1 MTYRELLKLYQEGK
15 LDKAQTDEVEHAIEK
30 QEAISEY
37 LYEKEEIPGL
47 EVLQGQEK
55 EEVFVQGNDA
65 ESEEEQRFVKMIQK
79 TIRRTFLKMGA
90 IVGAGVLAIVLCVIF
105 VLPQVVSAF
114 YYNPNEVVGIGEGSD
129 NITTTRMSLDLS
141 VYSELFWPGSYR
153 NTVNAVAE
161 GYGTYNISIP
171 QGISYDGKFTTVN
184 GRLKRGK
191 LTLYNT
197 DEFKMPYGNTF
208 MVPKEVEEYSRMHFF
223 DEDTRQFCG
232 PAGSEEEA
240 YASIEKLDD
249 NAYYIAYA
257 SLEKLTGYADF
268 YNWAKNR
275 EMDAQL
281 WCAVYTSDED
291 GYMCDSVPVGML
303 INPSGSCIDW
313 DRETYPYLCQLDN
326 RADTDSWHIS
336 EDTEKM
342 ETHFIS
348 LLSYLRDHPEI
359 VKILNEYQEIPYDM
373 MIESVKQDGLRIYG
387 FSIVCQKEK
396 LLQLR
401 DEEEISYL
409 YAAPLKK
416 WILLIA
422 LLAAALSQAQAQGG
436 RGFWHQEWTVE
447 KGDSIPLVHVLPVYV
462 FSRPVD
468 LRRYRRL
475 VDAVKKVYPIAQI
488 AKAKMATME
497 EELCRLPTKKAQ
509 KEYIKQIYHEIK
521 DEYTPV
527 LKHMT
532 RTQGRVLLKLIDRET
547 EYTAYEVLKEF
558 RGGFVAGFWQG
569 VSKIFGQ
576 NLKSEYDREGEDRM
590 IEQIVIY
597 YEAGLLR

>member
-171 QGISYDGKFTTVN
+171 QGISFSGKFTTVN

-208 MVPKEVEEYSRMHFF
+208 MVPKEVEEYSRIHFF
-223 DEDTRQFCG
+223 DEDTRQFWG

-257 SLEKLTGYADF
+257 SLEKLTSYADF

-326 RADTDSWHIS
+326 RADTDSWHIL

-359 VKILNEYQEIPYDM
+359 VKILNGYQEITYDM

-409 YAAPLKK
+409 YAVPL
-416 WILLIA
+416 
-422 LLAAALSQAQAQGG
+422 
-436 RGFWHQEWTVE
+436 
-447 KGDSIPLVHVLPVYV
+447 D
-462 FSRPVD
+462 
-468 LRRYRRL
+468 
-475 VDAVKKVYPIAQI
+475 
-488 AKAKMATME
+488 
-497 EELCRLPTKKAQ
+497 
-509 KEYIKQIYHEIK
+509 
-521 DEYTPV
+521 
-527 LKHMT
+527 
-532 RTQGRVLLKLIDRET
+532 
-547 EYTAYEVLKEF
+547 
-558 RGGFVAGFWQG
+558 
-569 VSKIFGQ
+569 
-576 NLKSEYDREGEDRM
+576 
-590 IEQIVIY
+590 
-597 YEAGLLR
+597 

>member
-1 MTYRELLKLYQEGK
+1 M
-15 LDKAQTDEVEHAIEK
+15 EH
-30 QEAISEY
+30 
-37 LYEKEEIPGL
+37 
-47 EVLQGQEK
+47 
-55 EEVFVQGNDA
+55 
-65 ESEEEQRFVKMIQK
+65 
-79 TIRRTFLKMGA
+79 TIFLFRR
-90 IVGAGVLAIVLCVIF
+90 
-105 VLPQVVSAF
+105 
-114 YYNPNEVVGIGEGSD
+114 
-129 NITTTRMSLDLS
+129 
-141 VYSELFWPGSYR
+141 
-153 NTVNAVAE
+153 
-161 GYGTYNISIP
+161 
-171 QGISYDGKFTTVN
+171 GISFSGKFTTVN

-197 DEFKMPYGNTF
+197 DAFKMPYGNTF
-208 MVPKEVEEYSRMHFF
+208 MMPEEVEDYAKIHFF
-223 DEDTRQFCG
+223 DEDTRQFWG

-257 SLEKLTGYADF
+257 SLEKLTSYADF

-409 YAAPLKK
+409 YAVPL
-416 WILLIA
+416 
-422 LLAAALSQAQAQGG
+422 
-436 RGFWHQEWTVE
+436 
-447 KGDSIPLVHVLPVYV
+447 D
-462 FSRPVD
+462 
-468 LRRYRRL
+468 
-475 VDAVKKVYPIAQI
+475 
-488 AKAKMATME
+488 
-497 EELCRLPTKKAQ
+497 
-509 KEYIKQIYHEIK
+509 
-521 DEYTPV
+521 
-527 LKHMT
+527 
-532 RTQGRVLLKLIDRET
+532 
-547 EYTAYEVLKEF
+547 
-558 RGGFVAGFWQG
+558 
-569 VSKIFGQ
+569 
-576 NLKSEYDREGEDRM
+576 
-590 IEQIVIY
+590 
-597 YEAGLLR
+597 